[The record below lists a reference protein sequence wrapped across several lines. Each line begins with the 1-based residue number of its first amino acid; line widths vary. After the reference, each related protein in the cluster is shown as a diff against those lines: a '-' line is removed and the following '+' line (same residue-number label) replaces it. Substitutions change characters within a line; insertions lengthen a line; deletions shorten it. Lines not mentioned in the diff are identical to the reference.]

1 MAEPVYSETTE
12 ELYDRL
18 PEVHR
23 EQDAAQIGPDFP
35 LKRFLSVLG
44 DQLGEVAELV
54 DRFGFLTRDEGGAPD
69 ATSDL
74 VDPTT
79 ADTAWLPWL
88 AQLVGVRKAA
98 GLSDDSLREA
108 IRSSTTGFRAGTKA
122 AVGAAV
128 KPFLSGTKYVEVV
141 PFSIDERGN
150 GGVWD
155 LMVITRASETPGPLN
170 VPAVIVAAGAKPA
183 GMVLH
188 HRAYSTTWADLQTG
202 RPTWAQWNGQT
213 WIAIEETGL

>member
-1 MAEPVYSETTE
+1 MVGPVFSPTTE
-12 ELYDRL
+12 ELYERL

-23 EQDAAQIGPDFP
+23 EQDAAQVPDFP
-35 LKRFLSVLG
+35 LKRFLSVLA
-44 DQLGEVAELV
+44 DQLDDVDELV
-54 DRFGFLTRDEGGAPD
+54 GRFGFRTRDEGGPD
-69 ATSDL
+69 DSTSDL

-128 KPFLSGTKYVEVV
+128 KPFLNGTRYVEVV

-150 GGVWD
+150 GTVWD
-155 LMVITRASETPGPLN
+155 LMVITRASETPGGLD
-170 VPAVIVAAGAKPA
+170 VPKAILDAGAKPA

-213 WIAIEETGL
+213 WITIEETGL